1 MRANERAVSR
11 TLHAISRRATM
22 RVLAAAALAC
32 GLSACAPAASE
43 DVQVYRDF
51 VLIDGTGAAPVP
63 DAAMVVRDG
72 RISWVGPAAELN
84 APSGAEVTSLE
95 GKYVIPG
102 MIDTHVHLANVQD
115 MVQDRENFTRESLE
129 QELGVYAA
137 YGVTTVQSLGTD
149 SDPIYEARA
158 EQRASGR
165 PTVSRIY
172 TSGRGIV
179 FAGGYGGLAGVNVPV
194 SNVEEVNARV
204 DELAA
209 RGVDVVK
216 FWLDDELGT
225 MPKMPPEISQA
236 IIDAAHRHNL
246 RAVAHIFYL
255 EDAQR
260 LVDQGIDG
268 FAHSVRDRPVD
279 QRLIDSMRE
288 RGVWQMAATLS
299 REAAIFTYGADAPFL
314 HDHFFT
320 QSVSPRTIEVLS
332 DPERQRGI
340 ATGPHFSDYQ
350 RFLQTAQQNL
360 VRLRDGGVNYAYG
373 TDAGPPGR
381 FPGFADHWELQLMVE
396 AGFTPAQAIESATRE
411 AAEWLGAEDLGT
423 LEVSKWADFVVV
435 DSDPHANVANL
446 RDISRVFIAG
456 RQVRSIERQ

>member
-1 MRANERAVSR
+1 MGANRRAISR
-11 TLHAISRRATM
+11 TLQNLPRRAM
-22 RVLAAAALAC
+22 FRALAAAALAAA
-32 GLSACAPAASE
+32 LSACAPTASD

-51 VLIDGTGAAPVP
+51 VLIDGTGAAPLQ

-72 RISWVGPAAELN
+72 RVSWVGPARDLN
-84 APSGAEVTSLE
+84 APEGAEVTSLE
-95 GKYVIPG
+95 GRYVIPG
-102 MIDTHVHLANVQD
+102 LIDTHVHLANVQD
-115 MVQDRENFTRESLE
+115 MVQDREFFTRESLE
-129 QELGVYAA
+129 RELGVYAA

-149 SDPIYEARA
+149 SDPIYEVRA

-179 FAGGYGGLAGVNVPV
+179 FAGGYGGLAGVNAPV
-194 SNVEEVNARV
+194 STVEEVNARV

-216 FWLDDELGT
+216 FWLDDELGS

-236 IIDAAHRHNL
+236 IIEAAHRHNL

-320 QSVSPRTIEVLS
+320 QSVSPRSIEVLS

-340 ATGPHFSDYQ
+340 ATGPHFADYQ

-360 VRLRDGGVNYAYG
+360 VRLRDGGVRYAYG

-396 AGFTPAQAIESATRE
+396 AGFTPAQAIESATRQ
-411 AAEWLGAEDLGT
+411 AAEYLGAEDLGT

-435 DSDPHANVANL
+435 DSDPLADVANL
-446 RDISRVFIAG
+446 RDISQVFIAG
-456 RQVRSIERQ
+456 RQVRSIER

>member
-1 MRANERAVSR
+1 MGANRR
-11 TLHAISRRATM
+11 AISRTIQNLPRRAM
-22 RVLAAAALAC
+22 IRALAAAALATAL
-32 GLSACAPAASE
+32 GACAPTASD

-51 VLIDGTGAAPVP
+51 VLIDGTGAAPLQ

-72 RISWVGPAAELN
+72 RVSWVGPARDLN
-84 APSGAEVTSLE
+84 TPAGAEVTSLE
-95 GKYVIPG
+95 GRYVIPG
-102 MIDTHVHLANVQD
+102 LIDTHVHLANVQD
-115 MVQDRENFTRESLE
+115 MVQDREFFTRESLE
-129 QELGVYAA
+129 RELGVYAA

-149 SDPIYEARA
+149 SDPIYEVRA

-179 FAGGYGGLAGVNVPV
+179 FAGGYGGLAGVNAPV
-194 SNVEEVNARV
+194 STVEEVNARV

-216 FWLDDELGT
+216 FWLDDELGS
-225 MPKMPPEISQA
+225 MPKMPPEISRA
-236 IIDAAHRHNL
+236 IIEAAHRHNL

-320 QSVSPRTIEVLS
+320 QSVSPRSIEVLS

-340 ATGPHFSDYQ
+340 ATGPHFADYQ

-360 VRLRDGGVNYAYG
+360 VRLRDGGVRYAYG

-396 AGFTPAQAIESATRE
+396 AGFTPAQAIESATRQ
-411 AAEWLGAEDLGT
+411 AAEYLGAEDLGT

-435 DSDPHANVANL
+435 DSDPLADVANL
-446 RDISRVFIAG
+446 RDISQVFIAG
-456 RQVRSIERQ
+456 RQVRSIER

>member
-1 MRANERAVSR
+1 MGANRRAISR
-11 TLHAISRRATM
+11 TLQNLPRRAM
-22 RVLAAAALAC
+22 FRALAAAALAAA
-32 GLSACAPAASE
+32 LSACAPTASD

-51 VLIDGTGAAPVP
+51 VLIDGTGAAPLR

-72 RISWVGPAAELN
+72 RVSWVGPARDLN
-84 APSGAEVTSLE
+84 APEGAEVTSLE
-95 GKYVIPG
+95 GRYVIPG
-102 MIDTHVHLANVQD
+102 LIDTHVHLANVQD
-115 MVQDRENFTRESLE
+115 MVQDREFFTRESLE
-129 QELGVYAA
+129 RELGVYAA

-149 SDPIYEARA
+149 SDPIYEVRA

-179 FAGGYGGLAGVNVPV
+179 FAGGYGGLAGVNAPV
-194 SNVEEVNARV
+194 STVEEVNARV

-216 FWLDDELGT
+216 FWLDDELGS

-236 IIDAAHRHNL
+236 IIEAAHRHNL

-320 QSVSPRTIEVLS
+320 QSVSPRSIEVLS

-340 ATGPHFSDYQ
+340 ATGPHFADYQ

-360 VRLRDGGVNYAYG
+360 VRLRDGGVRYAYG

-396 AGFTPAQAIESATRE
+396 AGFTPAQAIESATRQ
-411 AAEWLGAEDLGT
+411 AAEYLGAEDLGT

-435 DSDPHANVANL
+435 DSDPLADVANL
-446 RDISRVFIAG
+446 RDISQVFIAG
-456 RQVRSIERQ
+456 RQVRSIER